1 MPTSVREQVFAAVY
15 APLAAAAEKAYLGD
29 LRERVVADAEGSV
42 IEIGAGTG
50 LNLDHYH
57 KADRVVL
64 AEPSA
69 PMRRRLRKA
78 VEASA
83 MPVTVVDAPAGELPY
98 PDASF
103 DTAVST
109 LVLCTVPDLPATL
122 AEVRRVLRPGGEF
135 RFLEHVRADDAGL
148 IRWQERVDPVW
159 SWVNVGCHVTRD
171 IGAAIADAG
180 FEIDEIERFDAP
192 EPIPVVKPH
201 ILGTARR

>member
-1 MPTSVREQVFAAVY
+1 MSVRERVFAAVY

-29 LRERVVADAEGSV
+29 LRERVVADAEGTV

-50 LNLDHYH
+50 LNLGHYR

-69 PMRRRLRKA
+69 PMRRRLRRA
-78 VEASA
+78 VEASDT
-83 MPVTVVDAPAGELPY
+83 PVTVVDAPAGELPY
-98 PDASF
+98 PDALF

-109 LVLCTVPDLPATL
+109 LVLCTVPDLPTTL
-122 AEVRRVLRPGGEF
+122 AELRRVLKPGGEL
-135 RFLEHVRADDAGL
+135 RFLEHVRARDAGL
-148 IRWQERVDPVW
+148 VRWQERVDPLW

-171 IGAAIADAG
+171 IAASIVDAG

-201 ILGTARR
+201 ILGMGRR

>member
-1 MPTSVREQVFAAVY
+1 MSVREHIFAAVY
-15 APLAAAAEKAYLGD
+15 APLAAAAEKAYLGE
-29 LRERVVADAEGSV
+29 LRERAVADAEGSV

-50 LNLDHYH
+50 LNLGHYR

-69 PMRRRLRKA
+69 PMRRRLRRA
-78 VEASA
+78 VDASDT
-83 MPVTVVDAPAGELPY
+83 PVTVVDAAAGELPY

-109 LVLCTVPDLPATL
+109 LVLCTVPELHATL
-122 AEVRRVLRPGGEF
+122 AEIRRVLKPRGEF
-135 RFLEHVRADDAGL
+135 RFLEHVRAEDADL
-148 IRWQERVDPVW
+148 VRWQERVDPVW

-171 IGAAIADAG
+171 IAAAIDEAG
-180 FEIDEIERFDAP
+180 FEIDEIEHFDAP

-201 ILGTARR
+201 IRGVARG

>member
-1 MPTSVREQVFAAVY
+1 MSVREHIFAAVY
-15 APLAAAAEKAYLGD
+15 APLAAAAEKAYLGE
-29 LRERVVADAEGSV
+29 LRERVVGDAEGSV

-50 LNLDHYH
+50 LNLDHYR
-57 KADRVVL
+57 KAGRVVL

-69 PMRRRLRKA
+69 PMRRKLRRA
-78 VEASA
+78 VEATDT
-83 MPVTVVDAPAGELPY
+83 PVTVVDAPAGALAY

-109 LVLCTVPDLPATL
+109 LVLCTVPDLSATL
-122 AEVRRVLRPGGEF
+122 AEIRRVLKPGGEF
-135 RFLEHVRADDAGL
+135 RFLEHVRADDADL
-148 IRWQERVDPVW
+148 VRWQERVDPVW

-171 IGAAIADAG
+171 IAAAVDEAG

-201 ILGTARR
+201 ILGVARR

>member
-1 MPTSVREQVFAAVY
+1 MSVRERVFAAVY

-29 LRERVVADAEGSV
+29 LRERVVADAEGTV

-50 LNLDHYH
+50 LNLGHYR

-69 PMRRRLRKA
+69 PMRRRLRRA
-78 VEASA
+78 VEASGT
-83 MPVTVVDAPAGELPY
+83 PVTVVDAPAGELPY

-109 LVLCTVPDLPATL
+109 LVLCTVPDLPTTL
-122 AEVRRVLRPGGEF
+122 AELRRVLKPGGEL
-135 RFLEHVRADDAGL
+135 RFLEHVRAGDAGL
-148 IRWQERVDPVW
+148 VRWQERVDPLW

-171 IGAAIADAG
+171 IAASIVDAG

-201 ILGTARR
+201 ILGMGRR